1 MQLTN
6 QAQTVVV
13 LNIIQILSVIGFL
26 LLTNMSG
33 GWKLVWIMS
42 SIIVMSI
49 GALLAVG
56 VINCMVIGE
65 CHSFAWLIVGLFI
78 IYFMM
83 AMVAA
88 IAYRMN
94 GFQSWLEPKSLL
106 TDPLGTRKT
115 VVVTDPPPPERRRVK
130 KYEYDDDDDED
141 DEHKDRN
148 KWYWDP
154 IKKKYY
160 RVFYSDKYDRY
171 YRRYYDV
178 ENKRWYK
185 TKYEWKDHDDN
196 DSDDEH

>member
-6 QAQTVVV
+6 QAWTMVGLNVV
-13 LNIIQILSVIGFL
+13 QILAVIWLL
-26 LLTNMSG
+26 LLTNMSA

-56 VINCMVIGE
+56 VINCMIVGE

-78 IYFMM
+78 IYFIM
-83 AMVAA
+83 ALVAA
-88 IAYRMN
+88 TAYNMN
-94 GFQSWLEPKSLL
+94 GFKSWIEPKSLL
-106 TDPLGTRKT
+106 SDPLGTSKT
-115 VVVTDPPPPERRRVK
+115 VVVAPPPPPKRRVK
-130 KYEYDDDDDED
+130 HYEYDHDDDED
-141 DEHKDRN
+141 KEDKRKDLN

-154 IKKKYY
+154 EKKKYY

-171 YRRYYDV
+171 YRKYYDS
-178 ENKRWYK
+178 EKKRWYR
-185 TKYEWKDHDDN
+185 TKYASDDGH